1 MLYSP
6 WRHCQ
11 KNDGN
16 LMSHKDSLEV
26 EVKFFMPNLAAFR
39 ERLLAAGAAQLKPRV
54 FERNVRF
61 DTADE
66 RLFREMSLLRLRQDT
81 AVTLTYKSTPPNL
94 PQSEAKVR
102 EELEVTV
109 SDFDTMSQIFQR
121 LGFAPMQVYEKYRE
135 TFQWQDVEIVLD
147 ELPYGNF
154 VEFEGEERGLKT
166 AVSHLNLNW
175 SDRLVT
181 NYLALMAQLKA
192 KHTLPFNDLTFANF
206 ANLPI
211 SIADIL
217 P

>member
-1 MLYSP
+1 
-6 WRHCQ
+6 
-11 KNDGN
+11 
-16 LMSHKDSLEV
+16 
-26 EVKFFMPNLAAFR
+26 MPDLAAFR
-39 ERLLAAGAAQLKPRV
+39 ERLLAAGAALLKPRV

-66 RLFREMSLLRLRQDT
+66 RLFRDLSLLRLRQDT
-81 AVTLTYKSTPPNL
+81 AVILTYKNTPKNL

-109 SDFDTMSQIFQR
+109 SDFDTMAQILQR
-121 LGFAPMQVYEKYRE
+121 LGLAPMQVYEKYRE
-135 TFQWQDVEIVLD
+135 TFQWQGTEIVLD

-154 VEFEGEERGLKT
+154 VEFEGGEDGIKT

-175 SDRLVT
+175 QDRLVT
-181 NYLALMAQLKA
+181 NYLALMAQIKA
-192 KHTLPFNDLTFANF
+192 KHNLPFNDLTFANF
-206 ANLPI
+206 TNLSI

>member
-1 MLYSP
+1 MG
-6 WRHCQ
+6 H
-11 KNDGN
+11 KN
-16 LMSHKDSLEV
+16 SLEV
-26 EVKFFMPNLAAFR
+26 EVKFFMPDLTAFR
-39 ERLLAAGAAQLKPRV
+39 ERLLAAGAVLVKPRV
-54 FERNVRF
+54 FERNVVF
-61 DTADE
+61 DTADK
-66 RLFREMSLLRLRQDT
+66 RLFRELSLLRLRQDT
-81 AVTLTYKSTPPNL
+81 AVTLTYKSTPKNL

-109 SDFDTMSQIFQR
+109 TDFDTLAQILQR

-135 TFQWQDVEIVLD
+135 TFQWQAVEIVLD

-154 VEFEGEERGLKT
+154 VEFEGEEAGLKT

-192 KHTLPFNDLTFANF
+192 KYNLSFNDLTFANF
-206 ANLPI
+206 ASLSV

-217 P
+217 Y

>member
-1 MLYSP
+1 MGAD
-6 WRHCQ
+6 Q
-11 KNDGN
+11 QN
-16 LMSHKDSLEV
+16 LEV
-26 EVKFFMPNLAAFR
+26 EVKFLVPDLAAFR
-39 ERLLAAGAAQLKPRV
+39 ERLLAAGAEPKKPRI

-66 RLFREMSLLRLRQDT
+66 RLYQELSLLRLRQDT
-81 AVTLTYKSTPPNL
+81 AVTLTYKGTPENL

-102 EELEVTV
+102 EELEVQV
-109 SDFDTMSQIFQR
+109 SDFDTLAEIFKR

-154 VEFEGEERGLKT
+154 IELEGDEAGIKT

-175 SDRLVT
+175 QDRIVD
-181 NYLALMAQLKA
+181 NYLGLMAQLKA
-192 KHTLPFNDLTFANF
+192 HHNLPFNDLTFANF
-206 ANLPI
+206 TDLDV